1 MPLDPE
7 GAIPDCHEGDSKEKP
22 KSSTNLGNHGGR
34 WVKELLLLYGG
45 VPVVPGGQGLTNVQD
60 VNKQNTYVYV

>member
-22 KSSTNLGNHGGR
+22 KSSTDLGNHGGR
-34 WVKELLLLYGG
+34 WVQEFLLLYGG
-45 VPVVPGGQGLTNVQD
+45 VPVVPGGQCVTNVPGVTNVAGTQG
-60 VNKQNTYVYV
+60 